1 MMPSEIDQS
10 TGSAFGPGDPQMQR
24 AIERRRQLEAE
35 RLQRI
40 KDPKSRIIGID
51 TEALGAQVAEKQAAA
66 AAEKALA
73 AQYDTQRLQQDAQLA
88 YLEQERLRA
97 ERTKAQYVDQFRATE
112 QAKDKARE
120 YDLNDPLSKKS
131 DLPGRCG
138 DDDPRLSVSGL
149 QKFHGEDLSY
159 AHRIKVQQQEIKN
172 WNDEALAT
180 KQATLAR
187 EKEMDDAYA
196 SRALEIDQMKTS
208 LEATARQARSATN
221 VAVAEYQLAQAAA
234 KQERD
239 AAAQKAELQDNV
251 EEITNNLS
259 GDLLTENPS
268 VGRSF
273 VAPNRL
279 RPDHYKGMSP
289 EEQASFREAQALQRT
304 MNAEKFANDKAVKA
318 NEEAMSES
326 MRLQG
331 AYQDAQVAH
340 KRAELRKQ
348 LSEENVDLAGKQFAA
363 KSFLD
368 TKVYNNA
375 IDASFFDQFGT
386 TSR

>member
-10 TGSAFGPGDPQMQR
+10 TGSAFGPGDPAMERQ
-24 AIERRRQLEAE
+24 IERRRQLEAE

-40 KDPKSRIIGID
+40 KDPKSRIMGID
-51 TEALGAQVAEKQAAA
+51 TEALSAQIAEKQAAT

-73 AQYDTQRLQQDAQLA
+73 SQFDHQRLQQDAQLA

-112 QAKDKARE
+112 QGKDKSRE
-120 YDLNDPLSKKS
+120 YDLNDPLFKKN
-131 DLPGRCG
+131 DLPARCS
-138 DDDPRLSVSGL
+138 DDDPRLSVSGM

-159 AHRIKVQQQEIKN
+159 AHRTKVQQEELKM
-172 WNDEALAT
+172 WNDEAIAA
-180 KQATLAR
+180 KQAGLAR
-187 EKEMDDAYA
+187 DKEMDELYA
-196 SRALEIDQMKTS
+196 ARALEIDQMKTS

-234 KQERD
+234 KRERE
-239 AAAQKAELQDNV
+239 AAAQMAELQDNV
-251 EEITNNLS
+251 EEISNNLS
-259 GDLLTENPS
+259 GDILTENPA

-289 EEQASFREAQALQRT
+289 AEQATFREAMSLQRS
-304 MNAEKFANDKAVKA
+304 MNAEKLANDKAT
-318 NEEAMSES
+318 EAAEAAMMEN

-331 AYQDAQVAH
+331 AYQDAQVAQ

-348 LSEENVDLAGKQFAA
+348 LQEENQDLAGKQFAS

-368 TKVYNNA
+368 SKVYNNA

>member
-1 MMPSEIDQS
+1 MMPSEIEQS
-10 TGSAFGPGDPQMQR
+10 TGSAFGPGDPNMER
-24 AIERRRQLEAE
+24 AIATRRQLEAE

-40 KDPKSRIIGID
+40 KDPKSRIMGID
-51 TEALGAQVAEKQAAA
+51 MEALGAQIAEKQMSTTM
-66 AAEKALA
+66 EKTLNLK
-73 AQYDTQRLQQDAQLA
+73 YDEQRLQQDAQLA

-97 ERTKAQYVDQFRATE
+97 ERTKAQYLDQFRATE
-112 QAKDKARE
+112 QGKDKARE
-120 YDLNDPLSKKS
+120 YDLNDPLYKKN
-131 DLPGRCG
+131 DLPARCS

-159 AHRIKVQQQEIKN
+159 AHRVKVQQEEMRQWCNE
-172 WNDEALAT
+172 EVAM
-180 KQATLAR
+180 KQAAKAK
-187 EKEMDDAYA
+187 EKEIDEAYA
-196 SRALEIDQMKTS
+196 SRAIQIDSMKTA
-208 LEATARQARSATN
+208 LEATSRQARSATN

-234 KQERD
+234 KRERD

-251 EEITNNLS
+251 EEIQNNLA
-259 GDLLTENPS
+259 GDLLTENPG

-273 VAPNRL
+273 IAPNRV

-289 EEQASFREAQALQRT
+289 QEQIDFREAQALQRAQ
-304 MNAEKFANDKAVKA
+304 NAEKSAADKAMGTY
-318 NEEAMSES
+318 EDAMLES
-326 MRLQG
+326 VRQQG
-331 AYQDAQVAH
+331 AYQDAQVAF

-348 LSEENVDLAGKQFAA
+348 LMNDNQDLAGKQFAS
-363 KSFLD
+363 KSFLN

>member
-1 MMPSEIDQS
+1 MERQ
-10 TGSAFGPGDPQMQR
+10 
-24 AIERRRQLEAE
+24 IERRRQLEAE

-40 KDPKSRIIGID
+40 KDPKSRIMGID
-51 TEALGAQVAEKQAAA
+51 TEALSAQIAEKQAAT

-73 AQYDTQRLQQDAQLA
+73 SQFDHQRLQQDAQLA

-112 QAKDKARE
+112 QGKDKSRE
-120 YDLNDPLSKKS
+120 YDLNDPLFKKN
-131 DLPGRCG
+131 DLPARCS
-138 DDDPRLSVSGL
+138 DDDPRLSVSGM

-159 AHRIKVQQQEIKN
+159 AHRTKVQQEELKM
-172 WNDEALAT
+172 WNDEAIAA
-180 KQATLAR
+180 KQAGLAR
-187 EKEMDDAYA
+187 DKEMDELYA
-196 SRALEIDQMKTS
+196 ARALEIDQMKTS

-234 KQERD
+234 KRERE
-239 AAAQKAELQDNV
+239 AAAQQAELQDNV
-251 EEITNNLS
+251 EEISNNLS
-259 GDLLTENPS
+259 GDILTENPA

-289 EEQASFREAQALQRT
+289 AEQATFREAMSLQRS
-304 MNAEKFANDKAVKA
+304 MNAEKLANDKAT
-318 NEEAMSES
+318 EAAEAAMMEN

-331 AYQDAQVAH
+331 AYQDAQVAQ

-348 LSEENVDLAGKQFAA
+348 LQEENQDLAGKQFAS

-368 TKVYNNA
+368 SKVYNNA

>member
-10 TGSAFGPGDPQMQR
+10 TGSAFGPGDPQMER

-51 TEALGAQVAEKQAAA
+51 TDALGAQVAEKQAAT
-66 AAEKALA
+66 AAEKALSN
-73 AQYDTQRLQQDAQLA
+73 QYDQQRLQQDAQLA

-97 ERTKAQYVDQFRATE
+97 ERTKMQYLDQFRATE
-112 QAKDKARE
+112 QAKDRARE
-120 YDLNDPLSKKS
+120 YDLNDPLSKKN
-131 DLPGRCG
+131 DLPGRCS
-138 DDDPRLSVSGL
+138 DDDPRLSVSGM

-159 AHRIKVQQQEIKN
+159 AHRMKVQQEELKQ

-180 KQATLAR
+180 KQAALAR
-187 EKEMDDAYA
+187 EKAMDDAYA
-196 SRALEIDQMKTS
+196 TRALEIDQMKTS
-208 LEATARQARSATN
+208 LEATARQARNATN

-234 KQERD
+234 KRERD
-239 AAAQKAELQDNV
+239 AASQKSELQDNV
-251 EEITNNLS
+251 EEIANNLS
-259 GDLLTENPS
+259 GDLLTENPA

-279 RPDHYKGMSP
+279 RPDHYKGMP
-289 EEQASFREAQALQRT
+289 PAEQAAFREAQALQRT
-304 MNAEKFANDKAVKA
+304 MNAEKLANDNATKAA
-318 NEEAMSES
+318 EDAMLEN

-348 LSEENVDLAGKQFAA
+348 MMEDNQDLAGKQFAS

-368 TKVYNNA
+368 SKVYNNA